1 MPQKRRGQTKRGRR
15 VGTHM
20 KSQMGKIMKPLTVR
34 NHGDISKAIQRI
46 MAGPITLVVVTAE
59 WCGHCQELKP
69 KYDNIMANSHHTIQ
83 NVAVDETMSQEFND
97 ALTKS
102 IPSAKPLEVSGFPS
116 LLLVDS
122 KGVVKDTVPNKVET
136 IQTITEN
143 LGKSKTL
150 NETTATAAAAEA
162 AAAAAAEAA
171 AAAAAA
177 AEAATEAE
185 GEAVP
190 VIKVNTR
197 NYKPLSKEPSI
208 LSTSSSP
215 IMSILSPLPL
225 SSKTGT
231 ANSNTGSMLN
241 SNTGSMLNSNTVSPP
256 PPEVESD
263 TIIPSLASPAA
274 AAAASVKQGGGSLYG
289 SIASAAY
296 KLAPPAVLLA
306 AAAAMMKRKG
316 SKGRKGNKGSKSNK
330 GNKSNKSSRKTKRR
344 RA

>member
-1 MPQKRRGQTKRGRR
+1 
-15 VGTHM
+15 
-20 KSQMGKIMKPLTVR
+20 MGKIMKPLTVR

-69 KYDNIMANSHHTIQ
+69 KYDNIMANSRHTIQ

-150 NETTATAAAAEA
+150 NET
-162 AAAAAAEAA
+162 
-171 AAAAAA
+171 
-177 AEAATEAE
+177 E

-231 ANSNTGSMLN
+231 ANRNAGSILNSNTVSMLN
-241 SNTGSMLNSNTVSPP
+241 SNTVSMLNSNTVSPP

-263 TIIPSLASPAA
+263 TIIPSLASPATA
-274 AAAASVKQGGGSLYG
+274 ATAATAASVKQGGGSLYG

-316 SKGRKGNKGSKSNK
+316 SKGRKGNKSNK
-330 GNKSNKSSRKTKRR
+330 GNKSSRKTKRR

>member
-1 MPQKRRGQTKRGRR
+1 
-15 VGTHM
+15 
-20 KSQMGKIMKPLTVR
+20 MGKIMKPLTVR

-69 KYDNIMANSHHTIQ
+69 KYDNIMANSRHTIQ

-150 NETTATAAAAEA
+150 NET
-162 AAAAAAEAA
+162 
-171 AAAAAA
+171 
-177 AEAATEAE
+177 E

-231 ANSNTGSMLN
+231 ANRNAGSILN
-241 SNTGSMLNSNTVSPP
+241 SNTVSMLNSNTVSPP

-263 TIIPSLASPAA
+263 TIIPSLASPATA
-274 AAAASVKQGGGSLYG
+274 ATAATAASVKQGGGSLYG

-316 SKGRKGNKGSKSNK
+316 SKGRKGNK
-330 GNKSNKSSRKTKRR
+330 SSRKTKRR